1 VSTNPLNLAL
11 RLLLELAAMVG
22 LFRIGLT
29 LGDGGWGLVLAI
41 AMSVSAM
48 TAWGVFNV
56 PGDPSRSGRAPVP
69 VPGRVRLLVE
79 ITVLG
84 LGATAWTISGPSW
97 FAWAFGVSLVVHY
110 GLSWDRVGWLTGP
123 EIN

>member
-11 RLLLELAAMVG
+11 RLLLELAAIVG
-22 LFRIGLT
+22 LFRLGLT
-29 LGDGGWGLVLAI
+29 LGDGAWGLVLAG
-41 AMSVSAM
+41 ALSVSAM

-69 VPGRVRLLVE
+69 VPGGVRLLIE
-79 ITVLG
+79 IAVLG
-84 LGATAWTISGPSW
+84 LGATAWTMSGPSW
-97 FAWAFGVSLVVHY
+97 FAWAFGASLVVHY

>member
-11 RLLLELAAMVG
+11 RLLLELAAIVG
-22 LFRIGLT
+22 LFRLGVT
-29 LGDGGWGLVLAI
+29 LVQGGWGLVLAI
-41 AMSVSAM
+41 ALSMTAM

-79 ITVLG
+79 TAVLG
-84 LGATAWTISGPSW
+84 IGAIVWTMSGPSW

-110 GLSWDRVGWLTGP
+110 SLSWDRVRWLTGP

>member
-1 VSTNPLNLAL
+1 MSTSPLNLAL
-11 RLLLELAAMVG
+11 RLILEVAAIVG
-22 LFRIGLT
+22 LFRLGLT
-29 LGDGGWGLVLAI
+29 LAEDGWGLVLAI
-41 AMSVSAM
+41 ALSMSAM

-79 ITVLG
+79 IAVLG
-84 LGATAWTISGPSW
+84 LGATAWGISGPSW
-97 FAWAFGVSLVVHY
+97 FAWGFGVALIVHY
-110 GLSWDRVGWLTGP
+110 GLSWDRIGWLTGP